1 MYLLRHF
8 FDQVMSGKLNFF
20 IILRKHDW
28 HYSKILFFYIQ
39 YYYLY
44 LQKNLFFWNSTPVLV
59 TNLIWLMAVDT
70 FTLIPKIRYIR
81 LTTCLFINYSELGI
95 NNKTL
100 ISNLVKEGE
109 K

>member
-1 MYLLRHF
+1 
-8 FDQVMSGKLNFF
+8 
-20 IILRKHDW
+20 
-28 HYSKILFFYIQ
+28 
-39 YYYLY
+39 
-44 LQKNLFFWNSTPVLV
+44 
-59 TNLIWLMAVDT
+59 MAVDT